1 MKWLNWSTI
10 INIQEQSPTSIDFS
24 YFFPPSEKEKKNLN
38 LSDASQE
45 NSPTF
50 LALLVGT
57 IIVYSFVYSLIF
69 FCVEHGNK
77 KFTIIIVYEQHGSK
91 LTAMEPRRACLLF
104 QNQKCLLVKALPT
117 FIYHAIDLPLSYDHI
132 FC

>member
-24 YFFPPSEKEKKNLN
+24 YFFPPSEKEKKKLN

-69 FCVEHGNK
+69 FFFCVEHGNK
-77 KFTIIIVYEQHGSK
+77 KFTIIIVYDNMVQNWQQWNPEGPACCSK
-91 LTAMEPRRACLLF
+91 TKSACWSKHF
-104 QNQKCLLVKALPT
+104 QLSYTMQL
-117 FIYHAIDLPLSYDHI
+117 IYHYLMT
-132 FC
+132 

>member
-24 YFFPPSEKEKKNLN
+24 YFSPPPKKKKKNFLN

-69 FCVEHGNK
+69 FFFFVL
-77 KFTIIIVYEQHGSK
+77 S
-91 LTAMEPRRACLLF
+91 MEIR
-104 QNQKCLLVKALPT
+104 NLP
-117 FIYHAIDLPLSYDHI
+117 
-132 FC
+132 